1 MKHFCGYNKWGQV
14 ALKLMVLWLVIIRSV
29 AFCKLVD
36 RMNDQRTSYS
46 VENKP
51 LSE

>member
-1 MKHFCGYNKWGQV
+1 MKHSCGYNKWGQV
-14 ALKLMVLWLVIIRSV
+14 ALKLMVLWFVVLRSV
-29 AFCKLVD
+29 VD

-51 LSE
+51 SSE